1 MYRLLILFA
10 IIILL
15 LSHSNAQEIQAPL
28 APDSR
33 IDVLDKEL
41 TKKFGLFPE
50 YSNISSIIL
59 FQGTDGSYILEISYK
74 IDGKLARVRKNI
86 SSTELAELRQKID
99 EKLQIV
105 APSMLINQEGRIK
118 LLASSLALGLSA
130 WGWMLP
136 EGFRIEDN
144 KAYFATYLLTSAG
157 SFFIPYYL
165 TKESPVSDASAMLS
179 FFGGVNGIMNG
190 AFLYEFFTEVKIDS
204 VDIYGN
210 EYYEDDFGN
219 RALTMGLTSI
229 AQAVAGYYIATLTKM
244 EEGKSVLISGLGAMG
259 YGYGLGTSVIA
270 GSDIDEFKN
279 NAGAMVLGNIA
290 GMFAG
295 NFIANQQHYT
305 SGDALLTLN
314 SALVGTLI
322 PLSIIALTE
331 SEDEKAIAGMLMA
344 GNALGI
350 FAGDYL
356 IKGYDFSL
364 SQGNLTTLGTFA
376 GGFLGGGIGYLISS
390 DDDKSLFK
398 TVTSMTAMGA
408 GIGLGFMYYT
418 FKDDAEVGKKMGQ
431 LDFDINPLGLMYSLN
446 NKKTES
452 YMNYHIPVVSMSYK
466 F

>member
-1 MYRLLILFA
+1 
-10 IIILL
+10 
-15 LSHSNAQEIQAPL
+15 
-28 APDSR
+28 
-33 IDVLDKEL
+33 
-41 TKKFGLFPE
+41 
-50 YSNISSIIL
+50 
-59 FQGTDGSYILEISYK
+59 
-74 IDGKLARVRKNI
+74 
-86 SSTELAELRQKID
+86 
-99 EKLQIV
+99 
-105 APSMLINQEGRIK
+105 
-118 LLASSLALGLSA
+118 
-130 WGWMLP
+130 
-136 EGFRIEDN
+136 
-144 KAYFATYLLTSAG
+144 
-157 SFFIPYYL
+157 
-165 TKESPVSDASAMLS
+165 
-179 FFGGVNGIMNG
+179 
-190 AFLYEFFTEVKIDS
+190 
-204 VDIYGN
+204 
-210 EYYEDDFGN
+210 
-219 RALTMGLTSI
+219 
-229 AQAVAGYYIATLTKM
+229 
-244 EEGKSVLISGLGAMG
+244 
-259 YGYGLGTSVIA
+259 
-270 GSDIDEFKN
+270 
-279 NAGAMVLGNIA
+279 
-290 GMFAG
+290 MFAG